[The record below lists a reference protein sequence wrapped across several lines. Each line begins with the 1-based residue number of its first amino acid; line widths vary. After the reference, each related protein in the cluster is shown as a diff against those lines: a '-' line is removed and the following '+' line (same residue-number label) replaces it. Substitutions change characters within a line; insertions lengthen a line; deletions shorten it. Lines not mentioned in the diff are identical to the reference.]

1 MEFLKGIRKMTKTK
15 YICKLCF
22 KDIDP
27 IFVMD
32 LVKHLAIEHKVM
44 LKPSQA
50 ISEGMGFIEVME
62 Q

>member
-1 MEFLKGIRKMTKTK
+1 MTKTK
-15 YICKLCF
+15 YICKLCL

-32 LVKHLAIEHKVM
+32 LVEHLAIVHKVM

-50 ISEGMGFIEVME
+50 ISEGMGFIEIV

>member
-1 MEFLKGIRKMTKTK
+1 MTNK
-15 YICKLCF
+15 YICKLCL

-27 IFVMD
+27 VFVMD
-32 LVKHLAIEHKVM
+32 LVKHLAIEHKVI
-44 LKPSQA
+44 LNPSQA